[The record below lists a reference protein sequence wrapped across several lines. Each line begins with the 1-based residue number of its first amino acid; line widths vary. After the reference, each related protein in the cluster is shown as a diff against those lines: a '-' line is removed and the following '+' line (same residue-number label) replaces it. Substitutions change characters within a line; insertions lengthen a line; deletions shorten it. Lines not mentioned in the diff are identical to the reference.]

1 MNFPMNLDGNG
12 PGAFRLTCSCKTST
26 SVLVL
31 VAFLNTKED
40 KFLHSNTQSEVEIGL
55 KGIWNTFCFNMKTSI
70 ARWHFVGI
78 FSFLLSRI
86 NFWTNI
92 RIGRDLRRHAA
103 YVMVLLQWYTQT
115 QLQKSIIHHPCDMR
129 VRFTERSWPVLCK
142 QIWWLYCICRVG
154 VQALSRFLS
163 DDDSLILCP
172 DWDHI

>member
-1 MNFPMNLDGNG
+1 MQLQNIN
-12 PGAFRLTCSCKTST
+12 FRLSFCR
-26 SVLVL
+26 
-31 VAFLNTKED
+31 FLEYKRRQISPFKHAIGSGNWSEGNLKHILLQHED
-40 KFLHSNTQSEVEIGL
+40 V
-55 KGIWNTFCFNMKTSI
+55 I

-103 YVMVLLQWYTQT
+103 YVMVLLQWNTQT